1 MRVDFVPS
9 PGSSRDGTHVEA
21 KLEAAPA
28 LAHPIACMPPLIT
41 VPAAPSGDD
50 FQAIFRLLDDFNSP
64 VVGPARFVPLAALIH
79 DEAGT
84 VAGGLWGC
92 TVYAWLSINM
102 LFVPVALRR
111 RGIGAAL
118 VRAAETEARSRGCIG
133 MQVDTFGFQAQPFYE
148 HLGFTVHGVHPNF
161 PPGQRCVF
169 LHKSFDGV

>member
-1 MRVDFVPS
+1 MRVGFVPS
-9 PGSSRDGTHVEA
+9 PGPSCDGTHVVAE
-21 KLEAAPA
+21 LEAAPA
-28 LAHPIACMPPLIT
+28 LVHPIGCMLPSIT
-41 VPAAPSGDD
+41 VPAAPSGED

-84 VAGGLWGC
+84 VTGGLWGC

-102 LFVPVALRR
+102 LFVPEALRR

-118 VRAAETEARSRGCIG
+118 VHTAETEARTRGCIG

-148 HLGFTVHGVHPNF
+148 RLGFTVHGVHPNF

-169 LHKSFDGV
+169 LHKRFDGV